1 MQILKKVTIVVSF
14 SWPEALILRKSYDFC
29 IIFKRVEC
37 NAVHSVTFGPLRF
50 PKEMFKNLIK
60 LNPES
65 KLLSGSLSLRG
76 KKISYKK
83 QVELEMANFCQD
95 LIKSYAP
102 NVTSFNCKGDF

>member
-1 MQILKKVTIVVSF
+1 MDYK
-14 SWPEALILRKSYDFC
+14 
-29 IIFKRVEC
+29 
-37 NAVHSVTFGPLRF
+37 AVHSVTFGPLRF

-83 QVELEMANFCQD
+83 EVELEMANFCEE
-95 LIKSYAP
+95 LIKLYAP
-102 NVTSFNCKGDF
+102 NVTSFYCKGDF